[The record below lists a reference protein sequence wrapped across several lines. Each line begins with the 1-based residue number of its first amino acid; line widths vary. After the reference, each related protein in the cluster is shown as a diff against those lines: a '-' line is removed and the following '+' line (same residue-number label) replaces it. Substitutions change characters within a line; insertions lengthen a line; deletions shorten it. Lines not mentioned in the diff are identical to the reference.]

1 MIDKN
6 EPFQWWI
13 IELKY
18 DRHFRE
24 DFIRL
29 LFFFR
34 VISDLLNR
42 KLVKPPLNAF

>member
-1 MIDKN
+1 MIDKS

-34 VISDLLNR
+34 VISEF
-42 KLVKPPLNAF
+42 VKQKAC